1 MNRSRQY
8 LGAIKPRLIETL
20 LVTLQGTLR
29 GTRANLQSLS
39 SFRDFATVAPRH
51 LPLRGPRATCARAR
65 PLLFYVRGFWVLFE
79 VWGCRVFRDV
89 PGSGLSARIL
99 KRVGAS
105 GIAGLYGVGASFVCS
120 LEV

>member
-65 PLLFYVRGFWVLFE
+65 PLLFMSGAFGFYLRSGAAE
-79 VWGCRVFRDV
+79 CFRDV

-99 KRVGAS
+99 KRVGAL